1 MNQPPQGESI
11 WGTINT
17 CVEIALNVY
26 MIVAVDGQGIEREGV
41 MVRKNAV
48 KDTLSE
54 KAAGMGREDGDWLCF
69 DEDRKDIPI
78 YEVLQRRMVLCR
90 KMEAVVMKQM
100 EEIRRDGKLS
110 LTDYFGECAPP
121 VETPAGKVDDMLHV
135 RNGIYMTQDGEG
147 MKFAVHEA
155 VADNFMSPMAAECGN
170 RQGDYLFYDTA
181 SSAVMLSELKNVFD
195 EVAALVISE
204 DSLYATLNRNFPAY
218 KQLYNACVPKEEQ
231 IPEADAPAELFLA
244 VQLEAARDREE
255 PESRSEEEERPE
267 EMEEE
272 FGEQID
278 YDIR

>member
-1 MNQPPQGESI
+1 M
-11 WGTINT
+11 
-17 CVEIALNVY
+17 NVY

-41 MVRKNAV
+41 MVRKDAV

-54 KAAGMGREDGDWLCF
+54 KAADMGKEDGDWLCF
-69 DEDRKDIPI
+69 DEDKKDIPM
-78 YEVLQRRMVLCR
+78 YEVLQRRMALCR
-90 KMEAVVMKQM
+90 RMEAVVMKQM
-100 EEIRRDGKLS
+100 EEIQRDGKLS

-121 VETPAGKVDDMLHV
+121 VETPAGQVDDRLHV
-135 RNGIYMTQDGEG
+135 RNGIYMTQDGES

-155 VADNFMSPMAAECGN
+155 VADNFMSPMAVECGS

-181 SSAVMLSELKNVFD
+181 SSAVMLNELKHVFD
-195 EVAALVISE
+195 EVSALIISE
-204 DSLYATLNRNFPAY
+204 DSLYATLDQNFPAY

-231 IPEADAPAELFLA
+231 IPKADAPTALFLA

-255 PESRSEEEERPE
+255 QENRPTE

>member
-1 MNQPPQGESI
+1 MHQPPQGESI
-11 WGTINT
+11 WGIINT

-69 DEDRKDIPI
+69 DEDRKDIPM

-100 EEIRRDGKLS
+100 EEIQRDGKLS

-121 VETPAGKVDDMLHV
+121 METPAGKVDDMLHV

-155 VADNFMSPMAAECGN
+155 VADNFMSPMAAECGS
-170 RQGDYLFYDTA
+170 RQGDYLFYDTV
-181 SSAVMLSELKNVFD
+181 SSAIMLNELKNVFD
-195 EVAALVISE
+195 EVSALVISE
-204 DSLYATLNRNFPAY
+204 DSLYATLNQNFPAY

-231 IPEADAPAELFLA
+231 IPETDAPAELFLA

-255 PESRSEEEERPE
+255 SERQPVEEET
-267 EMEEE
+267 EEE

>member
-1 MNQPPQGESI
+1 MHQPPQGESI

-26 MIVAVDGQGIEREGV
+26 MIVAIDGQGIEREGV

-48 KDTLSE
+48 KDVLSE
-54 KAAGMGREDGDWLCF
+54 KAAGMGREDGEWLCF
-69 DEDRKDIPI
+69 DEDKKDIPV
-78 YEVLQRRMVLCR
+78 YEVLQRRMAMCKR
-90 KMEAVVMKQM
+90 MEAAVMKQM

-121 VETPAGKVDDMLHV
+121 VETPAGKVDDMFHV
-135 RNGIYMTQDGEG
+135 RNGIYMTQDGESL
-147 MKFAVHEA
+147 KFAVHEA
-155 VADNFMSPMAAECGN
+155 VADSFMSPMAAECGS

-181 SSAVMLSELKNVFD
+181 ASAVMLNELKNVFD
-195 EVAALVISE
+195 EVSALVISE
-204 DSLYATLNRNFPAY
+204 DSLYATLDQGFPAY
-218 KQLYNACVPKEEQ
+218 KQLYNACVPGEEQ
-231 IPEADAPAELFLA
+231 IPESDAPAGLFLA

-255 PESRSEEEERPE
+255 RENREDQPIEEE
-267 EMEEE
+267 MDEE

>member
-1 MNQPPQGESI
+1 MHQPPQGESI

-41 MVRKNAV
+41 MVRKNTV

-54 KAAGMGREDGDWLCF
+54 KAAAMGREDGDWLCF
-69 DEDRKDIPI
+69 DEDKKDIPI
-78 YEVLQRRMVLCR
+78 YEVLQRRMALCR
-90 KMEAVVMKQM
+90 KMEAVVMKLM

>member
-1 MNQPPQGESI
+1 MHQPPQGESI

-17 CVEIALNVY
+17 CVDIALNVY

-78 YEVLQRRMVLCR
+78 YEVLQRRMALCR

-204 DSLYATLNRNFPAY
+204 DSLYATLGRNFPAY

-244 VQLEAARDREE
+244 AQLEAARDREE

>member
-1 MNQPPQGESI
+1 MHQPPQGESI

-26 MIVAVDGQGIEREGV
+26 IIVAVDGQGIEREGV
-41 MVRKNAV
+41 MVRKNTV

-54 KAAGMGREDGDWLCF
+54 KAAAMGREDGDWLCF
-69 DEDRKDIPI
+69 DEDKKDIPV
-78 YEVLQRRMVLCR
+78 YEVLQRRMALCR
-90 KMEAVVMKQM
+90 RMESVVTKQM

-110 LTDYFGECAPP
+110 LTDYFGECTPP
-121 VETPAGKVDDMLHV
+121 EETPAGQVDDKLHV
-135 RNGIYMTQDGEG
+135 RNGIYMTQDKESL
-147 MKFAVHEA
+147 KFAVHEA
-155 VADNFMSPMAAECGN
+155 VADNFMSPMAAECGS

-181 SSAVMLSELKNVFD
+181 SSAVMLNELKNVFD
-195 EVAALVISE
+195 EVSALVISE
-204 DSLYATLNRNFPAY
+204 DSLYATLNQKFPAY

-255 PESRSEEEERPE
+255 PESQPMEEET
-267 EMEEE
+267 EEE

>member
-1 MNQPPQGESI
+1 MHQPPQGESI

-54 KAAGMGREDGDWLCF
+54 KAAAMGREDGDWLCF
-69 DEDRKDIPI
+69 DEGKKDIPM
-78 YEVLQRRMVLCR
+78 YEVLQRRMALCR
-90 KMEAVVMKQM
+90 RMEAVVMKQM

-121 VETPAGKVDDMLHV
+121 EETPAGQVDDKLHV
-135 RNGIYMTQDGEG
+135 RNGIYMTQDKESL
-147 MKFAVHEA
+147 KFAVHEA
-155 VADNFMSPMAAECGN
+155 VADNFMSPMAAECGS
-170 RQGDYLFYDTA
+170 RQGDNLFYDTA
-181 SSAVMLSELKNVFD
+181 SSAVMLNELKNVFD
-195 EVAALVISE
+195 EVSALVISE
-204 DSLYATLNRNFPAY
+204 DSLYATLNQKFPAY

-255 PESRSEEEERPE
+255 PESQPMEEET
-267 EMEEE
+267 EEE

>member
-1 MNQPPQGESI
+1 MHQPPQGESI

-48 KDTLSE
+48 NDTLSE

-78 YEVLQRRMVLCR
+78 YEVLQRRMALCR

-204 DSLYATLNRNFPAY
+204 DSLYATLGRNFPAY

-244 VQLEAARDREE
+244 AQLEAARDREE

>member
-1 MNQPPQGESI
+1 MHQPPQGESI

-41 MVRKNAV
+41 MVRKNTV

-54 KAAGMGREDGDWLCF
+54 KAAAMGREDGDWLCF
-69 DEDRKDIPI
+69 DEDKKDIPV
-78 YEVLQRRMVLCR
+78 YEVLQRRMALCR
-90 KMEAVVMKQM
+90 RMESVVMKQM

-121 VETPAGKVDDMLHV
+121 EETPAGQVDDRLHV
-135 RNGIYMTQDGEG
+135 RNGIYMTQDKESL
-147 MKFAVHEA
+147 KFAVHEA
-155 VADNFMSPMAAECGN
+155 VADNFMSPMAAECGS

-181 SSAVMLSELKNVFD
+181 SSAVMLNELKNVFD
-195 EVAALVISE
+195 EVSALVISE
-204 DSLYATLNRNFPAY
+204 DSLYATLNQKFPAY

-255 PESRSEEEERPE
+255 PESQPMEEET
-267 EMEEE
+267 EEE

>member
-1 MNQPPQGESI
+1 MYQPPQGESI

-41 MVRKNAV
+41 MVRKNTV
-48 KDTLSE
+48 KDTLSG
-54 KAAGMGREDGDWLCF
+54 KAAAMGREDGDWLCF
-69 DEDRKDIPI
+69 DEDKKDIPV
-78 YEVLQRRMVLCR
+78 YEVLQRRMALCR
-90 KMEAVVMKQM
+90 RMESVVMKQM

-121 VETPAGKVDDMLHV
+121 EETPAGQVDDKLHV
-135 RNGIYMTQDGEG
+135 RNGIYMTQDKESL
-147 MKFAVHEA
+147 KFAVHEA
-155 VADNFMSPMAAECGN
+155 VADNFMSPMASECGS

-181 SSAVMLSELKNVFD
+181 SSAVMLNELKNVFD
-195 EVAALVISE
+195 EVSALVISE
-204 DSLYATLNRNFPAY
+204 DSLYATLNQKFPAY

-255 PESRSEEEERPE
+255 PESQPMEEET
-267 EMEEE
+267 EEE

>member
-1 MNQPPQGESI
+1 
-11 WGTINT
+11 
-17 CVEIALNVY
+17 

-41 MVRKNAV
+41 MIRKNAV

-54 KAAGMGREDGDWLCF
+54 KAAAMGREDGDWLCF
-69 DEDRKDIPI
+69 DEDRKDIPV
-78 YEVLQRRMVLCR
+78 YEVLQRRMALCR
-90 KMEAVVMKQM
+90 RMESVVMKQM

-121 VETPAGKVDDMLHV
+121 VETPAGRVDDMLHV
-135 RNGIYMTQDGEG
+135 RNGIYMTQDGES

-155 VADNFMSPMAAECGN
+155 VADFFLSPMAAECGS

-181 SSAVMLSELKNVFD
+181 SSAVMLNELKNVFD
-195 EVAALVISE
+195 EVSALVITE
-204 DSLYATLNRNFPAY
+204 DSLYATLDQKFPAY

-231 IPEADAPAELFLA
+231 IPEVDAPAELFLA

-255 PESRSEEEERPE
+255 QESRPVEEERLE
-267 EMEEE
+267 EQEEE

>member
-1 MNQPPQGESI
+1 MHQPPQGESI

-41 MVRKNAV
+41 MVRKNTV

-54 KAAGMGREDGDWLCF
+54 KAAAMGREDGDWLCF
-69 DEDRKDIPI
+69 DEDKKDIPV
-78 YEVLQRRMVLCR
+78 YEVLQRRMALCR
-90 KMEAVVMKQM
+90 RMESVVMKQM

-121 VETPAGKVDDMLHV
+121 EETPAGQVDDKLHV
-135 RNGIYMTQDGEG
+135 RNGIYMTQDKESL
-147 MKFAVHEA
+147 KFAVHEA
-155 VADNFMSPMAAECGN
+155 VADNFMSPMAAECGS

-181 SSAVMLSELKNVFD
+181 SSAVMLNELKNVFD
-195 EVAALVISE
+195 EVSALVISE
-204 DSLYATLNRNFPAY
+204 DSLYATLNQKFPAY

-231 IPEADAPAELFLA
+231 IPEADAPAEFFLA

-255 PESRSEEEERPE
+255 PESQPMEEET
-267 EMEEE
+267 EEE

>member
-1 MNQPPQGESI
+1 MNQLPQGESI

-26 MIVAVDGQGIEREGV
+26 MIVAVDGQGIERKGV

-54 KAAGMGREDGDWLCF
+54 KAAAMGREDGDWLCF
-69 DEDRKDIPI
+69 DEGKKDIPM
-78 YEVLQRRMVLCR
+78 YEVLQRRMALCSR
-90 KMEAVVMKQM
+90 MEAVVMKQM

-121 VETPAGKVDDMLHV
+121 VETPAGQVDDMLHV
-135 RNGIYMTQDGEG
+135 RNGIYMTQDEESL
-147 MKFAVHEA
+147 KFAIHEA
-155 VADNFMSPMAAECGN
+155 VADNFMSPMAAECGS

-181 SSAVMLSELKNVFD
+181 SSAVMLNELKNVFD
-195 EVAALVISE
+195 EVSALVISE
-204 DSLYATLNRNFPAY
+204 DSLYATLDQKFPAY

-255 PESRSEEEERPE
+255 PESRPMEEERPE

>member
-1 MNQPPQGESI
+1 MHQPPQGESI

-41 MVRKNAV
+41 MIRKNAV

-69 DEDRKDIPI
+69 DEDRKDIPM
-78 YEVLQRRMVLCR
+78 YEVLQRRMALCR

-110 LTDYFGECAPP
+110 LTDYFGECALP

-135 RNGIYMTQDGEG
+135 RNGIYMTQDGES

-155 VADNFMSPMAAECGN
+155 VADNFMSPMAAECGS
-170 RQGDYLFYDTA
+170 RQGDYLFYDTT
-181 SSAVMLSELKNVFD
+181 SSAVMLNELKNVFD
-195 EVAALVISE
+195 EVSALVISE
-204 DSLYATLNRNFPAY
+204 DSLYATLDRNFPAY

-231 IPEADAPAELFLA
+231 IPEADAPTELFLA
-244 VQLEAARDREE
+244 VQLEMARDREE
-255 PESRSEEEERPE
+255 QESWPVEEERPE

>member
-1 MNQPPQGESI
+1 MHQPPQGESI

-48 KDTLSE
+48 KGTLSE
-54 KAAGMGREDGDWLCF
+54 KAAAMGREDGDWLCF
-69 DEDRKDIPI
+69 DEDRKDIPV
-78 YEVLQRRMVLCR
+78 YEVLQRRMALCR
-90 KMEAVVMKQM
+90 RMEAVVMKQM

-121 VETPAGKVDDMLHV
+121 VETPAGRVDDMLHV
-135 RNGIYMTQDGEG
+135 RNGIYMTQDGES

-155 VADNFMSPMAAECGN
+155 VADSFMSPMAAECGS

-181 SSAVMLSELKNVFD
+181 SSAVMLNELKNVFD
-195 EVAALVISE
+195 EVSALVISE
-204 DSLYATLNRNFPAY
+204 DSLYATLDQNFSAY

-231 IPEADAPAELFLA
+231 IPEGDAPAELFLA

-255 PESRSEEEERPE
+255 QEGRPLEERPE

>member
-1 MNQPPQGESI
+1 MHQPPQGESI

-54 KAAGMGREDGDWLCF
+54 KAAAMGREDGDWLCF
-69 DEDRKDIPI
+69 GEDKKDIPV
-78 YEVLQRRMVLCR
+78 YEVLQRRMALCR
-90 KMEAVVMKQM
+90 RMEAVVMKQM

-110 LTDYFGECAPP
+110 LTDYFGECTPP
-121 VETPAGKVDDMLHV
+121 VETPVGQVDDMLHV
-135 RNGIYMTQDGEG
+135 RNGIYMTQDGESL
-147 MKFAVHEA
+147 KFAVHEA
-155 VADNFMSPMAAECGN
+155 VADNFMSPMAAECGI
-170 RQGDYLFYDTA
+170 RKGDYLFYDTA
-181 SSAVMLSELKNVFD
+181 SSAVMLNELKSVFD
-195 EVAALVISE
+195 EVSALVISE
-204 DSLYATLNRNFPAY
+204 DSLYATLNQNFPAY
-218 KQLYNACVPKEEQ
+218 RQLYNACVPKEEQ

-255 PESRSEEEERPE
+255 PESRSVEEERPE

>member
-1 MNQPPQGESI
+1 MHQPPQGESI

-48 KDTLSE
+48 NDTLSE
-54 KAAGMGREDGDWLCF
+54 KAAAMGREDGDWLCF
-69 DEDRKDIPI
+69 DENKKDIPV
-78 YEVLQRRMVLCR
+78 YEVLQRRMALCR
-90 KMEAVVMKQM
+90 RMESAVMKQM

-121 VETPAGKVDDMLHV
+121 VETPAGRVDDRLHV
-135 RNGIYMTQDGEG
+135 RNGIYMTQDEESL
-147 MKFAVHEA
+147 KFAVHEA
-155 VADNFMSPMAAECGN
+155 VADNFMSPMAAECGK

-181 SSAVMLSELKNVFD
+181 SSAVMLNELNNVFD
-195 EVAALVISE
+195 EVSALVISE
-204 DSLYATLNRNFPAY
+204 DSLYATLDQKFPAY

-255 PESRSEEEERPE
+255 PESQPEEEERL
-267 EMEEE
+267 EE

-278 YDIR
+278 YEIR